1 MLVVAITT
9 YPATAVIYSRKLFI
23 TLMKVAKGFIIL
35 AQQATNS
42 LMDHIGNYS
51 EPRKNVKI
59 FFFSKDKNGKF
70 SFSNFGFSSPFS
82 LPIGPT
88 CGWM

>member
-9 YPATAVIYSRKLFI
+9 YPSTDVIYSRKLFI
-23 TLMKVAKGFIIL
+23 TLMSFAKSFIIL

-51 EPRKNVKI
+51 EPRKNVNFFFVERKKWKI
-59 FFFSKDKNGKF
+59 FILKFWFF
-70 SFSNFGFSSPFS
+70 
-82 LPIGPT
+82 
-88 CGWM
+88 

>member
-9 YPATAVIYSRKLFI
+9 YPVTAVIYSRKLFI

-51 EPRKNVKI
+51 EPRKNVN
-59 FFFSKDKNGKF
+59 FFFSKEKNGKF
-70 SFSNFGFSSPFS
+70 SFSNLGFSSPFS
-82 LPIGPT
+82 LPIGPS
-88 CGWM
+88 